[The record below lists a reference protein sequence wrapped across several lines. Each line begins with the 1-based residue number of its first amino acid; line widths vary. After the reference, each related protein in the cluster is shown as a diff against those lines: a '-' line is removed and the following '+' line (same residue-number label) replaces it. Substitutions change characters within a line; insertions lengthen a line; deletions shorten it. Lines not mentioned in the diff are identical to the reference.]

1 MLSVAWAPD
10 GVRLAVGGGEDFRG
24 YTNEDVGGAVVTH
37 QVAAIVEA
45 ASGEV
50 VREVPHGRSVWSLAW
65 SPDGALLA
73 LGGCKDFGSR
83 DGKVSLVD
91 AASGEVLRE
100 VLYDLMVRSVAWS
113 PNGAQLAVGRGN
125 EASGGY
131 VQIFDATSGD
141 ASVELKVT
149 QQREVACVAWSPDGS
164 FVAEAG
170 GDDTVDTEVKLIDA
184 ASGAVQLEILR
195 NVEFTATWSVAWSS
209 DGSRLAV
216 CGHPRAKELQVAI
229 VDTREVTARGWLG
242 GCQVT
247 PQHRRICFQYK
258 QAVLRRVLDT
268 PPDGG
273 GHT

>member
-1 MLSVAWAPD
+1 MRLLQVQREGIVLSVAWAPD
-10 GVRLAVGGGEDFRG
+10 GLRLAVGGGEDFMG
-24 YTNEDVGGAVVTH
+24 YTRDDPNGPVVTH

-125 EASGGY
+125 GANPGDSGGY
-131 VQIFDATSGD
+131 VQILDATSGD
-141 ASVELKVT
+141 ASVELKV
-149 QQREVACVAWSPDGS
+149 RGEVACVAWSPDGS

-170 GDDTVDTEVKLIDA
+170 GEDLADTEVKLIVA
-184 ASGAVQLEILR
+184 ASGAVQLEFLR

-216 CGHPRAKELQVAI
+216 CGHPRAKEMQVAI
-229 VDTREVTARGWLG
+229 VDTREVTARG
-242 GCQVT
+242 
-247 PQHRRICFQYK
+247 
-258 QAVLRRVLDT
+258 
-268 PPDGG
+268 
-273 GHT
+273 